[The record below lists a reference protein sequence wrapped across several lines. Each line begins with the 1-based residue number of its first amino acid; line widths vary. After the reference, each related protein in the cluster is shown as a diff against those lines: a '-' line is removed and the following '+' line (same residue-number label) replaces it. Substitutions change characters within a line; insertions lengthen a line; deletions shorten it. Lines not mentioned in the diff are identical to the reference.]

1 MVNDELQTAKSQVRW
16 SIFAFCI
23 FTFAQTPEFDGIRA
37 FDFLEMQCDLGPRI
51 PGSLA
56 IKQAR
61 EECFTYFTA
70 LADTVFWQ
78 DFTEVVPLTGDTVL
92 NRNLVIQFGEGEK
105 FDLLIGA
112 HYDCR
117 PVTDNLQ
124 YGKKDGA
131 VLGANDAA
139 SGVAILMALAE
150 NLAENKPP
158 IDVVFVLFDLED
170 SGEPKNSYTFC
181 RGSQFFAKNL
191 PIPKPEK
198 GIILD
203 MVADANAHFKL
214 ESNSLKYNPE
224 WTFAIWHRAMKLELS
239 EFSMSAGT
247 AIFDDHIPL
256 IQFARIPT
264 VDIIDFEYP
273 DATHRFWHTSEDI
286 PENCSWETLQSVG
299 TLMLDLIYNPVSE

>member
-1 MVNDELQTAKSQVRW
+1 MTKFEEKSAKLQVLW
-16 SIFAFCI
+16 SIFAFCV

-37 FDFLEMQCDLGPRI
+37 FDFLEMQCDLGPRT

-56 IKQAR
+56 IQQAR
-61 EECFTYFTA
+61 ERYFTHFSA
-70 LADTVFWQ
+70 LADTIFWQ
-78 DFTEVVPLTGDTVL
+78 DFTEIVVLTGDTIL
-92 NRNLVIQFGEGEK
+92 NRNLIVQFGNGEN

-117 PVTDNLQ
+117 PITDNPQ
-124 YGKKDGA
+124 FGDKKSA

-150 NLAENKPP
+150 NLAKKKPQKN
-158 IDVVFVLFDLED
+158 IVFVLFDLED
-170 SGEPKNSYTFC
+170 SGIPNNSYTYC

-203 MVADANAHFKL
+203 MVADANPNFKL
-214 ESNSLKYNPE
+214 EGRSLKSNPD
-224 WTFAIWHRAMKLELS
+224 WTLSIWQRAMELGLS
-239 EFSMSAGT
+239 EFSMSVGT
-247 AIFDDHIPL
+247 AVFDDHIPL

-273 DATHRFWHTSEDI
+273 DASHRFWHTSEDI
-286 PENCSWETLQSVG
+286 PENCSPETLQSVG
-299 TLMLDLIYNPVSE
+299 TLMLDLIYE